1 VYITGREGSDGLP
14 FFDSL
19 DSPEDIDLVLI
30 THFHI
35 DHCAALPYFTEKTN
49 FKGRIFMTHAS
60 KAVMKLLLS
69 DNIRLQHRTAPLY
82 SEQDLQNCIDK
93 IEVLDYHE
101 TVEYKGIKFSATAA
115 GHVLG
120 AAMFMIDIDSIR
132 VLYTGD
138 YSLEEDR
145 FVNLFWPSHL
155 AVCTDTVFCKFY
167 RHLFGAE
174 VPPGGPPDVMIV
186 ESTFGTADLPS
197 RLGDLRLALH
207 LLFRRYRLPVAFFC
221 VLLVAERAARSS
233 SPRPWRAS

>member
-1 VYITGREGSDGLP
+1 LDCGAHPGRDGNDSLP

-19 DSPEDIDLVLI
+19 DSPEEIDLVLI

-49 FKGRIFMTHAS
+49 FRGRIFMTHAT

-69 DNIRLQHRTAPLY
+69 DNIRLQSNKAQLY

-93 IEVLDYHE
+93 IEVVDYHQ
-101 TVEYKGIKFSATAA
+101 TVEHNGIKFTPTAA

-120 AAMFMIDIDSIR
+120 AAMFMIDIDGTK

-145 FVNLFWPSHL
+145 
-155 AVCTDTVFCKFY
+155 
-167 RHLFGAE
+167 
-174 VPPGGPPDVMIV
+174 
-186 ESTFGTADLPS
+186 
-197 RLGDLRLALH
+197 
-207 LLFRRYRLPVAFFC
+207 
-221 VLLVAERAARSS
+221 
-233 SPRPWRAS
+233 